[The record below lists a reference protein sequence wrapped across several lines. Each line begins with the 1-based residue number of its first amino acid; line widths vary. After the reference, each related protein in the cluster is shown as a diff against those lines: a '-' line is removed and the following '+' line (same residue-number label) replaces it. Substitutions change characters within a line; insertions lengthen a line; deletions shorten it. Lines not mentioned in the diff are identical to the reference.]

1 MSKQAEAGKGSKSRP
16 TDLDAY
22 DTGWDRIFGNKKKK
36 VPEKE
41 TPKTDKKDQ

>member
-22 DTGWDRIFGNKKKK
+22 ESGWDRIFGDKKKK
-36 VPEKE
+36 VPEQEQQKSDTKE
-41 TPKTDKKDQ
+41 